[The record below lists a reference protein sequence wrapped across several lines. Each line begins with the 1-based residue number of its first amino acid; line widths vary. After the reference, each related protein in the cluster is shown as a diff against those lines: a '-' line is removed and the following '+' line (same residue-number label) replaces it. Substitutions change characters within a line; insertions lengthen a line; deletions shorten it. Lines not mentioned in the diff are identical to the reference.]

1 MRKGKAKTM
10 CKAKRCNKTMRKG
23 KAKRCNKTRRKT
35 KAKTIYLGKTRRQ
48 KGGLWGF
55 FESNKKN
62 NETDRD
68 KDAREWLEALGPEWR
83 VGRAGGD
90 NTIIKIEERLN
101 DINGVMGTKY
111 INLSECLMTAGN
123 INGERVTAQELIT
136 FKQCVEPKL
145 IELFELMSDK
155 EFLKRDL
162 IEKYS
167 GYKREIEELFKANE
181 GRLFENVVAAT
192 GATPTDIDRDVKKIL
207 SYNIEKIQRKEI
219 KEGATIG
226 RDVFGIRKPLPV
238 EVQVQGQI
246 QEYNDPLYTG
256 LGGKRSRSKRIQSR
270 RSGKRSRRSR
280 RIRSRRSRCSKT
292 YKR

>member
-1 MRKGKAKTM
+1 M
-10 CKAKRCNKTMRKG
+10 
-23 KAKRCNKTRRKT
+23 TRRKA
-35 KAKTIYLGKTRRQ
+35 KAGVRRRALGKTRRQ
-48 KGGLWGF
+48 KGGLFGF

-90 NTIIKIEERLN
+90 NTIIKIEEHLN
-101 DINGVMGTKY
+101 EINGVMGEKY
-111 INLSECLMTAGN
+111 INLSKCLMAAGN

-136 FKQCVEPKL
+136 FKQCVEPDL

-167 GYKREIEELFKANE
+167 GYKREIEELFKAND
-181 GRLFENVVAAT
+181 GQLFENVVAAT

-219 KEGATIG
+219 KEVATIG
-226 RDVFGIRKPLPV
+226 RDVFGIRKPFQ
-238 EVQVQGQI
+238 EQEQRQV

-256 LGGKRSRSKRIQSR
+256 LGGKRSRS
-270 RSGKRSRRSR
+270 RSK
-280 RIRSRRSRCSKT
+280 RIRSRSKRSRT